1 MPGLHV
7 PPPQKTCRFHF
18 KKPPYTH
25 PRFTQ
30 CSFSLGHVFSSATQ
44 QTALRNATPRPVP
57 SRAFGPIVDSWR
69 VPDHPSARPARSGPH
84 EWVQVYPPSH
94 IEWFLEP
101 WDPVN
106 RSPSNPRPSRHPGA
120 DVRWARPS
128 LQLSRRVWWSP
139 RAEDL
144 HRWRIPVALSD
155 LHCLGLV
162 RSRAAIWALPTLV
175 AALGTQLA
183 KGFDKTCC
191 GKQATRTRRELSID
205 YFYVTCGTIFDLCN
219 VWVHLKMGILQIHK
233 NGNVKRYSDN

>member
-1 MPGLHV
+1 M
-7 PPPQKTCRFHF
+7 TY
-18 KKPPYTH
+18 KKPFQRRLGWGIIASWPFYHSLMTAYCTH
-25 PRFTQ
+25 PCLEGTKCGRPMMFI
-30 CSFSLGHVFSSATQ
+30 FSLSWIFG
-44 QTALRNATPRPVP
+44 VP
-57 SRAFGPIVDSWR
+57 NPIV
-69 VPDHPSARPARSGPH
+69 VFQQAPARMT
-84 EWVQVYPPSH
+84 SH
-94 IEWFLEP
+94 
-101 WDPVN
+101 
-106 RSPSNPRPSRHPGA
+106 
-120 DVRWARPS
+120 
-128 LQLSRRVWWSP
+128 
-139 RAEDL
+139 
-144 HRWRIPVALSD
+144 WRIPVALSD